1 MTTLTPFELEGM
13 AHGCFNMAKDEGIQ
27 ACREY
32 REDLERQGYKTK
44 LVHFA
49 GDLFRVEVI

>member
-13 AHGCFNMAKDEGIQ
+13 AHGCFNMAKDESIQ

-32 REDLERQGYKTK
+32 REDLEKQGYKTK
-44 LVHFA
+44 LVYFS